1 MKTKTTVKA
10 TALLA
15 ASALVLLSGCGAS
28 QQQPAD
34 TEGEAS
40 GTVTVW
46 AWEPALKPLVKKFEK
61 KYPNIKIKLT
71 NVGTAPK
78 TTSAFTNAFAAGS
91 GMPDVVQFEY
101 STLPQI
107 VYGSEGALED
117 LSTYPISGWKDFYT
131 SGPWSSVNVNGGIY
145 GVPMD
150 SGPMALFYNKA
161 TFDKAGISEPPKTW
175 DEFYEDAKKIHALG
189 DDYYISSYAGDTNDS
204 NSIVAF
210 WAQAGAKPF
219 SMDGENL
226 TISLKNDAT
235 IKKVNDYWQR
245 MIDEGLIAKNIPS
258 WSDEW
263 FRSFA
268 DGTNAAIVTG
278 GWMPANLAGSSAA
291 ASGDWR
297 VAPTPVWSDS
307 DTINSSNGGSTLALV
322 SSSKNKKAAWKWL
335 EYVTHDKEGI
345 AAYTDAGGFPPS
357 KDRLQD
363 EEFLK
368 GSEELSAYF
377 GGQEYN
383 KVLAQ
388 SALDVKEAFVFPP
401 FWGYAMTAFGDSFGS
416 VFQGSGKLDDAV
428 GTWQQKLVDY
438 ADQQGFTVKE

>member
-1 MKTKTTVKA
+1 MNTRTRV

-15 ASALVLLSGCGAS
+15 ATAMIALSGCGTS
-28 QQQPAD
+28 QQQSAD

-46 AWEPALKPLVKKFEK
+46 AWEPALKPLVAKFEK
-61 KYPNIKIKLT
+61 KYPNITIKLT

-78 TTSAFTNAFAAGS
+78 TTSSFTNAFEAGS

-107 VYGSEGALED
+107 VYGYQGALEN
-117 LSTYPISGWKDFYT
+117 LSSYPISGWEDDYT
-131 SGPWSSVNVNGGIY
+131 SGPWSSVNVSDGIY

-150 SGPMALFYNKA
+150 SGPMAMFYNKA

-175 DEFYEDAKKIHALG
+175 DEFYEAAKKIHALG
-189 DDYYISSYAGDTNDS
+189 DNYYISSYGGDTNDS

-219 SMDGENL
+219 AMDGENL
-226 TISLKNDAT
+226 TISLKNDET

-245 MIDEGLIAKNIPS
+245 MIDEGLIATNIPS

-268 DGTNAAIVTG
+268 DGTNAAVITG
-278 GWMPANLAGSSAA
+278 AWMPANLAGSSAA
-291 ASGDWR
+291 AAGDWR
-297 VAPTPVWSDS
+297 VTPTPVWPGAE
-307 DTINSSNGGSTLALV
+307 TINSSNGGSTLALAA
-322 SSSKNKKAAWKWL
+322 SSKNKKAAWKWL
-335 EYVTHDKEGI
+335 EFVSHDEEGI
-345 AAYTDAGGFPPS
+345 AAYTDAGGFPS
-357 KDRLQD
+357 NKARLED
-363 EEFLK
+363 EDFLK
-368 GSEELSAYF
+368 GSDELSKYF

-388 SALDVKEAFVFPP
+388 SALDVKESFAFPP
-401 FWGYAMTAFGDSFGS
+401 FWGYAMTAFGDEFGP
-416 VFQGSGKLDDAV
+416 VFQGGGKLDDAV
-428 GTWQQKLVDY
+428 AKWQSKLDDY
-438 ADQQGFTVKE
+438 GKQQGFTVKE

>member
-1 MKTKTTVKA
+1 MA
-10 TALLA
+10 AA
-15 ASALVLLSGCGAS
+15 ASMLVLSGCGNTSSS
-28 QQQPAD
+28 QQSSGKSD
-34 TEGEAS
+34 GEIS

-46 AWEPALKPLVKKFEK
+46 AWEPALKPLVEKFEK
-61 KYPNIKIKLT
+61 KYPNVKIKLT

-78 TTSAFTNAFAAGS
+78 TTSSFINAFNAGS

-107 VYGSEGALED
+107 VLGSQGALED
-117 LSTYPISGWKDFYT
+117 LSSYPIADWQDFYT
-131 SGPWSSVNVNGGIY
+131 SGPWSSVNVGGGIY

-175 DEFYEDAKKIHALG
+175 DEFYEDAKKIRALG

-219 SMDGENL
+219 ALDDTNI
-226 TISLKNDAT
+226 TIDIKNNAT
-235 IKKVNDYWQR
+235 IKKVNDFWQK
-245 MIDEGLIAKNIPS
+245 MLDEDLIATNISS
-258 WSDEW
+258 WSDDW

-278 GWMPANLAGSSAA
+278 GWMPANLAGSSKDAA
-291 ASGDWR
+291 GDWR
-297 VAPTPVWSDS
+297 VAPTPVWPDS

-322 SSSKNKKAAWKWL
+322 SSSKNKEAAWKWL
-335 EYVTHDKEGI
+335 EYVTHDEEGI

-357 KDRLQD
+357 KSRLQD
-363 EEFLK
+363 EDFLK
-368 GSEELSAYF
+368 GSDELSAYF

-388 SALDVKEAFVFPP
+388 SALDVKEAFTFPP
-401 FWGYAMTAFGDSFGS
+401 FWGFAMTAFGDSFGPT
-416 VFQGSGKLDDAV
+416 FQGTGKINDALA
-428 GTWQQKLVDY
+428 TWQSKLVDH
-438 ADQQGFTVKE
+438 ATQQGFTVTEK